1 MPDLASCF
9 AGLVRHHVATPA
21 CPLPERTAGITWIF
35 AANGVFKRG
44 VNDQLDLLVQT
55 KAWPPGDPGR
65 AGAGIP
71 GLVALMPY
79 ARWRC
84 WPDRLPG
91 SLLGPLLDNARRAA
105 DGGLIARPIE
115 KHYCYVWRNSSV
127 KLVAPPQ
134 QGTAGHITYAPAAGV
149 TLCDIHSHH
158 AMPAFFSATDD
169 ADDTGLSVSAVV
181 GRIFD
186 RPELLIRLNVYGDRQ
201 QVGATAVFDHTGPFI
216 AKEWRDANTP
226 D

>member
-1 MPDLASCF
+1 MSDLSACF

-21 CPLPERTAGITWIF
+21 APLPAPTAGITWIW
-35 AANGVFKRG
+35 AANGIFKRG
-44 VNDQLDLLVQT
+44 CDANLDLLIQI
-55 KAWPPGDPGR
+55 KAWPIGD
-65 AGAGIP
+65 IP

-79 ARWRC
+79 ARYHC
-84 WPDRLPG
+84 WPERLPG
-91 SLLGPLLDNARRAA
+91 SLLGPLLENARRAA

-115 KHYCYVWRNSSV
+115 KHYCYVWRDGTI

-134 QGTAGHITYAPAAGV
+134 QGTAGRVAYAPAAGV

-158 AMPAFFSATDD
+158 TMPAFFSATDD
-169 ADDTGLSVSAVV
+169 ADDTGLSVSAVA

-186 RPELLIRLNVYGDRQ
+186 RPELLVRLNVYGARQ
-201 QVGATAVFDHTGPFI
+201 QVPATTVFDHTGPFR
-216 AKEWRDANTP
+216 AKEWQYADTP